1 MKTPWIRTLLVALL
15 VTLPLTLTSCG
26 DGDDDIEVPKTAPV
40 QPSPEIGA
48 ITDPYF
54 SNDDYI
60 GRTVTV
66 TAEVTQVIT
75 DRSFVLTGDEYGDDS
90 LLVLSAAGIDAERG
104 KDVTV
109 TGVVGK
115 FAYDAYAAEYDLGGA
130 DSYAGFDAE
139 EFLVAIGGPSAGG
152 APSA

>member
-1 MKTPWIRTLLVALL
+1 MARPAGDTHLLVAVL

-26 DGDDDIEVPKTAPV
+26 DGDDIEVPKTAPV

-75 DRSFVLTGDEYGDDS
+75 DRSFVLTGDDS